1 MNKLAIVI
9 AIEKEKWHMKLW
21 FDRHQTHTCND
32 GEVVNKERGVVH
44 NHSGARNFGTK
55 DPVSVG
61 ALVVKVR
68 VLRRNCIAT
77 AVLVRKWYLF

>member
-1 MNKLAIVI
+1 MMERWLI
-9 AIEKEKWHMKLW
+9 
-21 FDRHQTHTCND
+21 RG
-32 GEVVNKERGVVH
+32 GEWYTTIPELETLVQK
-44 NHSGARNFGTK
+44 T
-55 DPVSVG
+55 PLSVG